1 MNIILLGPPGSGK
14 GTQAQELNRRHGL
27 IHLSTGDML
36 RAAIVS
42 GSELGQDVKNIMEA
56 GALVPDDTMI
66 RMISE
71 RIEQPDCANGF
82 ILDGFPRTPA
92 QAEALDIML
101 SKKNMKIDHVIEMSV
116 HIEIL
121 TKRIAGR
128 YSCVGCGAG
137 YHDEF
142 QQPVRAGVCD
152 YCGETEFSRRSDDKP
167 ETVRARLDAYE
178 SQTAP
183 LLPYYQNSNCLITV
197 DAMAEI
203 ANVTAE
209 IEAVLGRV

>member
-42 GSELGQDVKNIMEA
+42 GSELGQNVKNIMEA
-56 GALVPDDTMI
+56 GALVPDDIMI

-101 SKKNMKIDHVIEMSV
+101 RKKNMKIDHVIEMSV

-128 YSCVGCGAG
+128 YSCAGCGAG

-142 QQPVRAGVCD
+142 QQPAQAGVCD

-167 ETVRARLDAYE
+167 ETVRARLDAYD

-183 LLPYYQNSNCLITV
+183 LLPYYQKSNCLITV

-209 IEAVLGRV
+209 IEAVLGGV

>member
-101 SKKNMKIDHVIEMSV
+101 RKKNMKIDHVIEMSV

-128 YSCVGCGAG
+128 YSCAGCGAG

-142 QQPVRAGVCD
+142 QQPAQAGVCD

-167 ETVRARLDAYE
+167 ETVRARLDAYD

-183 LLPYYQNSNCLITV
+183 LLPYYQKSNCLITV

-209 IEAVLGRV
+209 IEAVLGGV

>member
-92 QAEALDIML
+92 QAEA
-101 SKKNMKIDHVIEMSV
+101 
-116 HIEIL
+116 
-121 TKRIAGR
+121 
-128 YSCVGCGAG
+128 
-137 YHDEF
+137 
-142 QQPVRAGVCD
+142 
-152 YCGETEFSRRSDDKP
+152 
-167 ETVRARLDAYE
+167 
-178 SQTAP
+178 
-183 LLPYYQNSNCLITV
+183 
-197 DAMAEI
+197 
-203 ANVTAE
+203 
-209 IEAVLGRV
+209 

>member
-36 RAAIVS
+36 RTAIAS
-42 GSELGQDVKNIMEA
+42 GSDLGQKVKTIMES

-92 QAEALDIML
+92 QAEALDTML
-101 SKKNMKIDHVIEMSV
+101 NKKNMKIEHVIEMSV
-116 HIEIL
+116 DIEIL
-121 TKRIAGR
+121 TKRIVGR

-142 QQPVRAGVCD
+142 QKPARAGICD
-152 YCGETEFSRRSDDKP
+152 YCGKTEFSRRSDDKP

-183 LLPYYQNSNCLITV
+183 LLPYYQKSNSLITV

-209 IEAVLGRV
+209 IEAVLGGV